1 MNIDNY
7 LEGVYRQI
15 AYYESDEYGWLYKG
29 FNNDKIQIIFST
41 LHNLINKCYEKMNT
55 RLPTV
60 DNVSHYWAEESRNL
74 LFAIELI
81 NDLQYKLKNTESAFG
96 LDEYYAEILEKCKSF
111 LKKIS
116 GSTIPSFMNQV
127 VIYYTIPIFIK
138 KDSVK
143 IESDVT
149 HNYYNLKL
157 IGEGSYAKVFKYY
170 DQFYNKRFALKR
182 ALPNLDEK
190 EVKRFK
196 QEFKQLHSLS
206 HPYIIEVYRYDEANN
221 EYIMEYLD
229 MTLEQ
234 YIQANNTKLSLK
246 SRKRICFQILSAFNY
261 IHSKGLLHRD
271 ISPKNILIKQHD
283 GLIVAKVSDFGL
295 VKVPNSQ
302 LTTADTEFKG
312 YFNDPQLK
320 LDGFSSYS
328 MVHEIYALT
337 YLMYYILT
345 GRTNISDI
353 DNSAIDKFV
362 KKGLAS
368 NTSERYANVNEMID
382 VIRKI
387 K

>member
-7 LEGVYRQI
+7 LEGIYRQI
-15 AYYESDEYGWLYKG
+15 AYCESDEYSWLYKG
-29 FNNDKIQIIFST
+29 FYNDKIQIIFST

-55 RLPTV
+55 RLPTE
-60 DNVSHYWAEESRNL
+60 DNVSYYWAAESRDL
-74 LFAIELI
+74 IFVIELI
-81 NDLQYKLKNTESAFG
+81 NDMQNKLKNTENAFV
-96 LDEYYAEILEKCKSF
+96 LNEYYVEILKKCNGFLEKR
-111 LKKIS
+111 
-116 GSTIPSFMNQV
+116 GSAIPSFMDRV
-127 VIYYTIPIFIK
+127 DVYYSIPIFIK

-143 IESDVT
+143 IERDAT

-170 DQFYNKRFALKR
+170 DQFYNKKFALKR

-196 QEFKQLHSLS
+196 QEFEQLHSLS
-206 HPYIIEVYRYDEANN
+206 HPYIIEVYRYDEVNN

-302 LTTADTEFKG
+302 LTTANTEFKG

-320 LDGFSSYS
+320 LDGFSNYS

-337 YLMYYILT
+337 YLMYYVLT

-353 DNSAIDKFV
+353 DNLEIDKFV

>member
-1 MNIDNY
+1 
-7 LEGVYRQI
+7 
-15 AYYESDEYGWLYKG
+15 
-29 FNNDKIQIIFST
+29 
-41 LHNLINKCYEKMNT
+41 MNT
-55 RLPTV
+55 RLPTE
-60 DNVSHYWAEESRNL
+60 DNVSYYWASESRDL
-74 LFAIELI
+74 IFVIELI
-81 NDLQYKLKNTESAFG
+81 NDMQNKLKNTENAFV
-96 LDEYYAEILEKCKSF
+96 LNEYYVEILKKCNGFLEKR
-111 LKKIS
+111 
-116 GSTIPSFMNQV
+116 GSTIPSFMDRV
-127 VIYYTIPIFIK
+127 DVYYSIPIFIK

-170 DQFYNKRFALKR
+170 DQFYNKKFALKR

-196 QEFKQLHSLS
+196 QKFKQLHSLS

>member
-7 LEGVYRQI
+7 LEGVYRKI
-15 AYYESDEYGWLYKG
+15 AYCESDEYGWLYKG

-41 LHNLINKCYEKMNT
+41 LHNLINKCYEKMNN
-55 RLPTV
+55 RLPTE
-60 DNVSHYWAEESRNL
+60 DNVSYYWAAESRDL
-74 LFAIELI
+74 IFAIELI
-81 NDLQYKLKNTESAFG
+81 NDLQDKLKNTESAFE
-96 LDEYYAEILEKCKSF
+96 LDEYYKEILEKCKSF
-111 LKKIS
+111 LKKA
-116 GSTIPSFMNQV
+116 GSTIPSFMDQV
-127 VIYYTIPIFIK
+127 VVYYSIAIFIK
-138 KDSVK
+138 KDIVK
-143 IESDVT
+143 IESDIT

-170 DQFYNKRFALKR
+170 DQFYSKKFALKR

-196 QEFKQLHSLS
+196 QEFEQLHSLS
-206 HPYIIEVYRYDEANN
+206 HPYIIEVYRYDEVNN

-302 LTTADTEFKG
+302 LTTANTEFKG

-320 LDGFSSYS
+320 LEGFSNYS

-337 YLMYYILT
+337 YLMYYVLT

-353 DNSAIDKFV
+353 DNSEIGKFV

>member
-1 MNIDNY
+1 M
-7 LEGVYRQI
+7 Q
-15 AYYESDEYGWLYKG
+15 K
-29 FNNDKIQIIFST
+29 FS
-41 LHNLINKCYEKMNT
+41 
-55 RLPTV
+55 
-60 DNVSHYWAEESRNL
+60 
-74 LFAIELI
+74 
-81 NDLQYKLKNTESAFG
+81 
-96 LDEYYAEILEKCKSF
+96 
-111 LKKIS
+111 KKIG
-116 GSTIPSFMNQV
+116 GSTIPSFMDQV
-127 VIYYTIPIFIK
+127 VIYYSIPIFIK

-143 IESDVT
+143 IESDIT

-157 IGEGSYAKVFKYY
+157 IGEGSYAKVFRYY
-170 DQFYNKRFALKR
+170 DQFYNKKFALKR

-196 QEFKQLHSLS
+196 QEFEQLHLLS
-206 HPYIIEVYRYDEANN
+206 HPYIIEVYRYDEVNN

-295 VKVPNSQ
+295 VKVQDSL
-302 LTTADTEFKG
+302 LTTVNTEFKG

-320 LDGFSSYS
+320 LEGFSNYS

-337 YLMYYILT
+337 YLMYYVLT

-353 DNSAIDKFV
+353 DDSEIGKFV

>member
-7 LEGVYRQI
+7 LEGVYRKI
-15 AYYESDEYGWLYKG
+15 AYCESDEYGWLYKG

-41 LHNLINKCYEKMNT
+41 LHNLINKCYEKMNN
-55 RLPTV
+55 RLPTE
-60 DNVSHYWAEESRNL
+60 DNVSYYWAAESRDL
-74 LFAIELI
+74 IFAIELI
-81 NDLQYKLKNTESAFG
+81 NDLQDKLKNTESAFE
-96 LDEYYAEILEKCKSF
+96 LDEYYEEILEKCKSF
-111 LKKIS
+111 LKKG
-116 GSTIPSFMNQV
+116 GSTIPSFMDQV
-127 VIYYTIPIFIK
+127 VVYYSIAIFIK
-138 KDSVK
+138 KDIVK

-170 DQFYNKRFALKR
+170 DQFYNKKFALKR

-196 QEFKQLHSLS
+196 QEFEQLHSLS
-206 HPYIIEVYRYDEANN
+206 HPYIIEVYRYDEVNN

-320 LDGFSSYS
+320 LEGFSNYS

-337 YLMYYILT
+337 YLMYYVLT

-353 DNSAIDKFV
+353 DNLEIDKFV

>member
-7 LEGVYRQI
+7 LEGIYRQI
-15 AYYESDEYGWLYKG
+15 AYCESDEYSWLYKG
-29 FNNDKIQIIFST
+29 FYNDKIQIIFST

-55 RLPTV
+55 RLPTE
-60 DNVSHYWAEESRNL
+60 DNVSYYWAAESRDL
-74 LFAIELI
+74 IFVIELI
-81 NDLQYKLKNTESAFG
+81 NDMQNKLKNTENAFV
-96 LDEYYAEILEKCKSF
+96 LNEYYVEILKKCNGFLEKR
-111 LKKIS
+111 
-116 GSTIPSFMNQV
+116 GSAIPSFMDRV
-127 VIYYTIPIFIK
+127 DVYYSIPIFIK

-143 IESDVT
+143 IERDAT

-170 DQFYNKRFALKR
+170 DQFYNKKFALKR

-196 QEFKQLHSLS
+196 QEFNQLHSLS
-206 HPYIIEVYRYDEANN
+206 HPYIIEVYRYDEVNN
-221 EYIMEYLD
+221 EYIMEYMD

-302 LTTADTEFKG
+302 LTTANTEFKG

-368 NTSERYANVNEMID
+368 NTSERYTNVNEMID